1 MVRARYKAG
10 PFLCSLFCMFVT
22 KKNFFFGKVPLK
34 WGRKNK
40 KLLFHVL
47 CFTMFRKEMMYA
59 ED

>member
-1 MVRARYKAG
+1 
-10 PFLCSLFCMFVT
+10 MFVT